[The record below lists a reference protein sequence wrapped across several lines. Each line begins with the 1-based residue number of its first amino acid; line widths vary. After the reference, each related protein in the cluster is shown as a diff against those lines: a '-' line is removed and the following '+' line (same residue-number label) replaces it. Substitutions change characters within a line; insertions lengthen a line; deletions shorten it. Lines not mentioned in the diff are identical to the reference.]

1 MLKKF
6 NHSSK
11 MHRVVILTDLHL
23 RADYMPGYLK
33 AQLDTLK
40 KLVNKK
46 PPDSVV
52 INGDIFHRRNP
63 KGQELLAFRSL
74 LEDLQTKNIYIN
86 RGNHDTVAKDGST
99 DTTLSL
105 YKDIATVI
113 DDYQQ
118 VRLGGVTFD
127 FIPHY
132 EDEEKIK
139 KCLRATDNPVFGH
152 FGFDGCESNGH
163 YSYESYVKKK
173 HFKKRFV
180 FLGHIHKPQIFNKRV
195 YILGTQYSTSF
206 GEANTQKYIH
216 ELIIR
221 NGNIEVIRKPINFG
235 IRHVVC
241 TLDDFNKIARKY
253 NFPAF
258 FTILRLKL
266 DTLDEGTES
275 ELTEKLLKEHNIEHL
290 EIVFEDMLPKYDPSY
305 VDSDSLLTVDEKI
318 IEEYIDNSS
327 TIFSQPELLEAL
339 EEIKRYET

>member
-1 MLKKF
+1 
-6 NHSSK
+6 

-33 AQLDTLK
+33 AQIDTLK

-74 LEDLQTKNIYIN
+74 LEDLQTNNIYIN

-113 DDYQQ
+113 DDYRQ

-132 EDEEKIK
+132 ESEQKIIK
-139 KCLRATDNPVFGH
+139 EVKASKNHIFGH
-152 FGFDGCESNGH
+152 FGYDGCVANGN
-163 YSYESYVKKK
+163 YKYDSYLKPS
-173 HFKKRFV
+173 HFPKNKLV
-180 FLGHIHKPQIFNKRV
+180 FLGHIHKPQQKNNL

-206 GEANTQKYIH
+206 GEANAQKFIH

-221 NGNIEVIRKPINFG
+221 DGDVEVIKKPIEFG
-235 IRHVVC
+235 IRHIVS
-241 TLDDFNKIARKY
+241 KIDELPLLSSRLR
-253 NFPAF
+253 FDSF

-266 DTLDEGTES
+266 DYLDSSTEQA
-275 ELTEKLLKEHNIEHL
+275 LRDDVLEKYNINHL
-290 EIVFEDMLPKYDPSY
+290 EFAFDDILPKFDSSYMPSGDVFAIDDDIISKY
-305 VDSDSLLTVDEKI
+305 LNEAETV
-318 IEEYIDNSS
+318 
-327 TIFSQPELLEAL
+327 FSKKELLSAL
-339 EEIKRYET
+339 EEIRNYEN